1 MNKGNFRVLVFLVIV
16 AIIISQSFEGIVF
29 AQQNTTQTNAAKQN
43 TVQQNTIQQDSE
55 LQAEINKSVDRL
67 MAFGIVSGKNDG
79 QYHPDQNITRAE
91 FAKMIVNALDIY
103 VDINVDKL
111 NFTDVDAK
119 DWSAPYIY
127 IASSSRFIKG
137 YEDNTFKPNENITF
151 AQACAIALR
160 AIGYK
165 DEVLQG
171 DWPNNFIVKASE
183 LRLIDGIIME
193 NDAAVNRGQVALIVD
208 RLLNQKMLIPSFP
221 KGKFRESEDIILED
235 RLGIF
240 KFEDS
245 YVLSKEVI
253 SDKDYVNIR
262 MNIDGEEEEKRYKY
276 VPEVSDILLVG
287 NKLDIYIKD
296 EETIIYAENSK
307 GENNGESGE
316 DGKYGNSFIEN
327 GYEEAPVGQ
336 IKINGMDD
344 FIDIDKDCKIYI
356 DNEEVKKKN
365 HKRYLRNGQFG
376 VFRTEDGKLI
386 YANILQWDSENY
398 YIKNIDVKEKT
409 IDYIGM
415 DRRSTG
421 KYDLDEDDENYKF
434 YLINGT
440 DRTEI
445 KFEEL
450 AKGDIINIT
459 DDQEN
464 KDIRMVLVFRNV
476 VKGRFDK
483 LYGGYNGR
491 DIKITLKEDP
501 SKEYGLAEDFIFSY
515 NNGEKLFGGEK
526 DVNYLK
532 DFYRENVSLYL
543 DYKGDIV
550 YIEGNFNMEIDVY
563 GILAR
568 YGDAVRGEIQIYN
581 KLGKRK
587 VYAFE
592 NSSEY
597 ERLKND
603 IPEGSI
609 IKYSIGKSKK
619 LRDLDPNIYESIILT
634 SETSTIKAGDDFG
647 EDFVIIEGDKYEV
660 DSDTIF
666 FDYTDQN
673 PYKVKKVAWDR
684 LQDKKVIGDVEVI
697 YANDDDKLKL
707 LVIWDNMDKIQEKTE
722 VGYVENIYRLGHE
735 YYADIVRHGSSEVK
749 QYTLHEGQY
758 NIYPGRL
765 ILFKINTDNE
775 LELIEDKDFQFIS
788 DEIDDISGNI
798 MTIDREE
805 YRIRDD
811 SIILVG
817 DKMKSRG
824 SLDEG
829 ERVDVYINDQV
840 VFVSSPDYR
849 DYKLEEGTLMEID
862 TSREE
867 SLSIE
872 VDGDLEEYQLEEYID
887 YIYEGQ
893 YIQIE
898 NDKKSVT
905 EFLEDLLEE
914 EALENGEYKIK
925 FVVNRDTGEIYRA
938 WIY

>member
-1 MNKGNFRVLVFLVIV
+1 MNKNNFRILVCLII
-16 AIIISQSFEGIVF
+16 AATIISQSFEGLVF
-29 AQQNTTQTNAAKQN
+29 AQQNTTQENAA
-43 TVQQNTIQQDSE
+43 QQNEPQQGSK
-55 LQAEINKSVDRL
+55 LQKEINKAVNRL
-67 MAFGIVSGKNDG
+67 VGFGIASGKDDG
-79 QYHPDQNITRAE
+79 QYHPEQNITRAE

-127 IASSSRFIKG
+127 IASSSGFIKG

-160 AIGYK
+160 SIGYK

-183 LRLIDGIIME
+183 LRIIDGIVME
-193 NDAAVNRGQVALIVD
+193 NDVAVNRGQVALIID

-221 KGKFRESEDIILED
+221 KGKFREAEDIILED

-253 SDKDYVNIR
+253 SEKDYVNIR
-262 MNIDGEEEEKRYKY
+262 MNIDGEEEKKRYKY
-276 VPEVSDILLVG
+276 VPEVSDILLAG
-287 NKLDIYIKD
+287 NKLDVYIND

-365 HKRYLRNGQFG
+365 HKRYLKNGQFG

-398 YIKNIDVKEKT
+398 YVKAIDIKEKT

-415 DRRSTG
+415 DKRTNG
-421 KYDLDEDDENYKF
+421 KIELNKDDENYKF
-434 YLINGT
+434 YLVNGA

-459 DDQEN
+459 DNQEN
-464 KDIRMVLVFRNV
+464 KDIKMILAFRNV
-476 VKGRFDK
+476 VKGKFDK

-491 DIKITLKEDP
+491 NIKITLKEDP
-501 SKEYGLAEDFIFSY
+501 SKEYNLAEEFIYSY
-515 NNGEKLFGGEK
+515 KNGEKIYNGER
-526 DVNYLK
+526 DDYNATNYLK
-532 DFYRENVSLYL
+532 DFYEENVSLYL
-543 DYKGDIV
+543 DYKGDIA
-550 YIEGNFNMEIDVY
+550 YIEGNFNLEIDSY
-563 GILAR
+563 GVLVR

-581 KLGKRK
+581 KDGKRK

-592 NSSEY
+592 DSSEY
-597 ERLKND
+597 ERLKDD

-647 EDFVIIEGDKYEV
+647 EDFVTIEGDKYEV
-660 DSDTIF
+660 DSDTIY
-666 FDYTDQN
+666 FDYTDHN
-673 PYKVKKVAWDR
+673 PYNVKKIDWER

-707 LVIWDNMDKIQEKTE
+707 LVIWDDMDKIQEKTE

-775 LELIEDKDFQFIS
+775 LELMEDEEFQFIS
-788 DEIDDISGNI
+788 DEIDGMDGDTI
-798 MTIDREE
+798 TIDGEE

-817 DKMKSRG
+817 NKMKSRG
-824 SLDEG
+824 SLDKG
-829 ERVDVYINDQV
+829 DRVDVYINDPKAV
-840 VFVSSPDYR
+840 IISSPDYR

-867 SLSIE
+867 SLTIE

-887 YIYEGQ
+887 YIYEGK

-905 EFLEDLLEE
+905 EFLEDILEE
-914 EALENGEYKIK
+914 EALKNGEYKIK
-925 FVVNRDTGEIYRA
+925 FAVNRDTGEIYRA